1 MNPLCC
7 TFGKMPW
14 KDKEKRREYGK
25 KHYLA
30 NKDSY
35 FEATRR
41 SKKKR
46 REARREYVLNLKKSQ
61 PCVDCGEED
70 PVVLQ
75 FDHVGD
81 KEFNIA
87 DGVGQDISF
96 TRLKKEIK
104 KCEIVCANCHLKRT
118 AQRRA

>member
-1 MNPLCC
+1 
-7 TFGKMPW
+7 MPW